1 MHHLTDSESNN
12 PATEQRVVYLT
23 FSTISAPQKIGHSY
37 RQCPATYV
45 ITVVVITGH
54 ARLIVSGH
62 GAMHHLVR
70 SPKLLPVL
78 GGILANPSGSIAALA
93 HSPTACQL

>member
-1 MHHLTDSESNN
+1 MHHLTDSQSYI
-12 PATEQRVVYLT
+12 PTREQYVVYMT

-62 GAMHHLVR
+62 GTMRHLVR
-70 SPKLLPVL
+70 SPKLVPVS
-78 GGILANPSGSIAALA
+78 GGILADPSGSIAALA
-93 HSPTACQL
+93 HSPTASRL